1 MALWQ
6 TKLSIGSGAIAAVL
20 VVSAQG
26 LFALTDSF
34 APFVADDMSIWQFQA
49 IRAALMLPVAFAVAV
64 MFGSWQRILPRA
76 PGPVALR
83 TALNVVALG
92 AYFAVLPVLPFGQA
106 AAGFFTTPIWVV
118 ICLSLSGGASDR
130 RMWLTVA
137 LGFGGA
143 ALAVGVGGE
152 INPLALVPVAAGGLN
167 ALSILVTNRHCRDED
182 TCALLFWSIAGFL
195 ALGLVGVA
203 VALFMGA
210 GAVPGAAGE
219 VLFMQPSSVGVK
231 MLLLAAA
238 LGLSSI
244 LGAGLL
250 MRGYQ
255 MGKNASVAL
264 FDYSYLVWAALVS
277 TALWGQAPTMTGLA
291 GLALIMLAGVVAIA
305 PKRRA
310 VADRA
315 ISSQMD
321 SFGDSETAQHQRI
334 ERPA

>member
-1 MALWQ
+1 M
-6 TKLSIGSGAIAAVL
+6 SIGSSAVAAVL

-34 APFVADDMSIWQFQA
+34 APFVADGMSIWQFQA
-49 IRAALMLPVAFAVAV
+49 IRAALMLPVAFTIAV

-76 PGPVALR
+76 AGPVALR

-92 AYFAVLPVLPFGQA
+92 AYFAVLPMLPFGQA

-118 ICLSLSGGASDR
+118 ICLSLARGGASDR

-152 INPLALVPVAAGGLN
+152 IDPLALVPVAAGGLN

-195 ALGLVGVA
+195 VLGLVGVA
-203 VALFMGA
+203 VVVYLGA
-210 GAVPGAAGE
+210 GAAPGAAGA
-219 VLFMQPSSVGVK
+219 VLFMQPSAVETK

-244 LGAGLL
+244 IGAGLL

-255 MGKNASVAL
+255 IGANASVAL

-291 GLALIMLAGVVAIA
+291 GLVLIMLAGVVAIA
-305 PKRRA
+305 PKRSA
-310 VADRA
+310 VADGTVA
-315 ISSQMD
+315 V
-321 SFGDSETAQHQRI
+321 A
-334 ERPA
+334 